1 MAPGATLRQA
11 SVTQCNL
18 SFIRLSEEVN
28 PGVYHQYSG
37 IMEYLLQ
44 HLLLDFEP
52 LMILSKLK
60 HDLFVSIHK
69 TLAPI
74 GF

>member
-52 LMILSKLK
+52 LMIFIKVEAR
-60 HDLFVSIHK
+60 FIC
-69 TLAPI
+69 
-74 GF
+74 